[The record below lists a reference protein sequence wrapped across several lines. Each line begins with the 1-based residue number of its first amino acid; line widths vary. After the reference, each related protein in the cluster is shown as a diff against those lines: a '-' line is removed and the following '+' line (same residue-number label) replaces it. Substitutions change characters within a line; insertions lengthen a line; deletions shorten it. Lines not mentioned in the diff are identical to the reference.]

1 MMAENPKDRPTAREI
16 LRHPL
21 LQTET
26 EQRLARAEALL
37 KSHEMKQQL
46 AAAAAANN
54 VSSLSSQINGAAKLA
69 MEFVHTNDLLKSDD
83 SVRPKLQR
91 SVTM

>member
-46 AAAAAANN
+46 AAAAANN

-69 MEFVHTNDLLKSDD
+69 MEFVRTNELLKSDD

-91 SVTM
+91 TVTM